1 MPLSPGAL
9 LAGTIGVACSVAFL
23 AVALAQEGAPPSV
36 VAEPKAQ
43 PPAIPECDVDLR
55 IDAQMEDVLSNVL
68 LRAEHKPESV
78 VRAFLKDARR
88 RNGTGDDMLKAAAEH
103 FKIDQKRLA
112 ASVEHWRHINC
123 EHAAIPGYAVPDAAR
138 EANTGVAEP
147 KHQPPATP
155 QIGRA
160 SCR

>member
-9 LAGTIGVACSVAFL
+9 LAGTIGVACSVALL
-23 AVALAQEGAPPSV
+23 AVGLAQEAAPFPPSV

-103 FKIDQKRLA
+103 FKIDQKR
-112 ASVEHWRHINC
+112 
-123 EHAAIPGYAVPDAAR
+123 
-138 EANTGVAEP
+138 
-147 KHQPPATP
+147 
-155 QIGRA
+155 
-160 SCR
+160 